1 VECRIEAD
9 ERFTVAERWTWWS
22 DGLGELLPF
31 CPTCA
36 EREFGPRI
44 RLLESRSVA

>member
-1 VECRIEAD
+1 VECGSEAD

-36 EREFGPRI
+36 ERKFGPRI
-44 RLLESRSVA
+44 RLLKSRSVA